1 MRTLPSMALALV
13 LAATPHPARAQIV
26 STIECNAD
34 GCTRSEKVDDAAD
47 APAAPDAFVV
57 NRAENPNF
65 DVDLRTW
72 PFRSVPSG
80 IGTANWD
87 PSDAGGSSGSGS
99 VRLTNNY
106 SAPSS
111 FGDSYLLQ
119 CIGGLVPGQ
128 TYEAT
133 TRAFVPP
140 GQPNV
145 AYVSVAVHFFSGGNC
160 TGVNTGGGQVLS
172 VGPGGTGGWVLLSTS
187 QTLPANFTFR
197 SASVSV
203 WLSKDGGQG
212 NATLQALFDNVTFSG
227 AAPFVKGDMN
237 RDGETDLLVHN
248 NVTGQTDVW
257 TMNNTVRDGA
267 PIVVTPAAASLDWV
281 VAGVDD
287 FNADLQNDLLMWNQ
301 VTGEAE
307 FWLMNGASRVGSP
320 VPLAGALT
328 PPWKPSATAD
338 FNHDGRPDIV
348 YRNFSTQKIVIW
360 TMNGTTKVGEIV
372 PVPDQA
378 VDGNWEIVAA
388 LDFNNDTNTDFLWY
402 NATSGKIVLWFMNA
416 SVARITGIFTNPPN
430 AGDNNWKV
438 LAAGDYGIGLGGIC
452 CTSDVVWRNETS
464 GRFVVWQMDFAGNRT
479 FGNFTTPL
487 SPLPNPTDWT
497 IAGPR

>member
-1 MRTLPSMALALV
+1 MRILPGLALSLV
-13 LAATPHPARAQIV
+13 LAAAALPVTAQV
-26 STIECNAD
+26 VGTMKCDAN
-34 GCTRSEKVDDAAD
+34 GCTRFDGVGDAAI

-237 RDGETDLLVHN
+237 LDGQTDLLFRLN
-248 NVTGQTDVW
+248 TTGQNDVW
-257 TMNNTVRDGA
+257 LMNGTSAPGA
-267 PIVVTPAAASLDWV
+267 PVTISPAAASLDWI

-287 FNADLQNDLLMWNQ
+287 FNADHRNDLVFWNS
-301 VTGEAE
+301 VTGAVE
-307 FWLMNGASRVGSP
+307 FWLMDGTTRVGRPRAARRRARRRPGSP
-320 VPLAGALT
+320 R
-328 PPWKPSATAD
+328 PP
-338 FNHDGRPDIV
+338 
-348 YRNFSTQKIVIW
+348 
-360 TMNGTTKVGEIV
+360 
-372 PVPDQA
+372 
-378 VDGNWEIVAA
+378 
-388 LDFNNDTNTDFLWY
+388 
-402 NATSGKIVLWFMNA
+402 ATSTTTA
-416 SVARITGIFTNPPN
+416 SP
-430 AGDNNWKV
+430 
-438 LAAGDYGIGLGGIC
+438 
-452 CTSDVVWRNETS
+452 TSSTATS
-464 GRFVVWQMDFAGNRT
+464 RPRR
-479 FGNFTTPL
+479 
-487 SPLPNPTDWT
+487 SRS
-497 IAGPR
+497 GP